1 MLQECDGKKLYA
13 VVLLSNHVQSYPKWF
28 DLIYIFEA
36 TFNSEYWD
44 HSLLIAWDRIYLH
57 RQIQNLSDV
66 YNTWF
71 YADVPV
77 KDVVCVGCFFVSC
90 CFFFG
95 CLHVSSFFPCSFP
108 LRFLLQW
115 FYCGSCH
122 QMSPLTPLTR
132 QASVEWYP
140 STGASFCSSSK
151 VVGRRRGGQ
160 VVDGTNSRW
169 VNSLWRILGS
179 VQGIYRLWSKNL
191 MI

>member
-90 CFFFG
+90 VFFWVSSCVFFFPLFFSLAFLVAVVLLWFLPSDVATDSPDPSGVSWMVPVDWCFFLLIIQGSRPPSWWTGGGWHEFKMGKQLVKDFG
-95 CLHVSSFFPCSFP
+95 KC
-108 LRFLLQW
+108 
-115 FYCGSCH
+115 
-122 QMSPLTPLTR
+122 
-132 QASVEWYP
+132 
-140 STGASFCSSSK
+140 TGY
-151 VVGRRRGGQ
+151 
-160 VVDGTNSRW
+160 
-169 VNSLWRILGS
+169 I
-179 VQGIYRLWSKNL
+179 
-191 MI
+191 